1 MNKFTILL
9 LSLCLAF
16 VHTANA
22 QQKKKKN
29 QKEDAPSETVEL
41 KTPKKSKGGKHQAWD
56 AGIMAG
62 TMFYYGELHCTEM
75 WFKEIR
81 PGGGAYARYSFS
93 DKIAARFNLET
104 GQITGTDANYEDP
117 ARKAR
122 NFSFAGNLYSGS
134 LLLEWEPFGGWRYG
148 KFGKFH
154 RMLSPFV
161 NIGIGAAYVNP
172 QTQYSTPNSIADSSG
187 IFADKGYK
195 QFTHLILPIG
205 GGIRYDLNKSWT
217 LGLEGSFRIPLTGAD
232 YLDGVSKAGNPEKR
246 DWYETAN
253 VTVGYRFPFKR
264 DGDKDGIPDDE
275 DVCPDEAGTKATKGC
290 PDTDGDSITDKLD
303 ACPTVAGL
311 SKFAGCPDS
320 DGDGTPD
327 KSDKCPDEK
336 GPEFTGGCPDTDE
349 DGIIDKD
356 DKCPEEKGIAE
367 EEGCPA
373 KDTDKDGT
381 IDKEDKCPEQAGPQS
396 NMGCPVVDSTAT
408 AASLNTTTTTA
419 LSQPTIGGASNTNTS
434 VSTTQNEGTTSSGE
448 LVNKGITTQ
457 QTPSTSTSTT
467 TTQQTPSTSTTITK
481 TNGENTSNTGTST
494 TNYSGTDLSQ
504 LPVSEV
510 VVLNENGSRTKNYS
524 SKTSKKSKKSSKKKG
539 AGRGKRSTAPRTNTE
554 TFTASNDVAVSGG
567 TTTTNGTTSPTL
579 TTKGVSTASIS
590 AEDATILRNAI
601 NAIQFETG
609 KSILKKESY
618 TTLAQIS
625 ELAKK
630 YPDFVLRIT
639 GHTDNKG
646 GDDLA
651 NVKLSVS
658 RARAVYNY
666 LIRKGLDNSQLS
678 YRGCGDGTPVD
689 SNETED
695 GRYKNRRVEFDML
708 NK

>member
-22 QQKKKKN
+22 QSKKKKN
-29 QKEDAPSETVEL
+29 QKEEATSETVEL

-81 PGGGAYARYSFS
+81 PGGGAYARYSFT
-93 DKIAARFNLET
+93 DKFAARFNLET

-117 ARKAR
+117 VRKAR

-134 LLLEWEPFGGWRYG
+134 VLLEWEPFGGWRYG

-172 QTQYSTPNSIADSSG
+172 KTQFSTPNSIADSSG
-187 IFADKGYK
+187 IFADQGYK
-195 QFTHLILPIG
+195 QFTHLVLPIG
-205 GGIRYDLNKSWT
+205 GGIRYDLNKSWMV
-217 LGLEGSFRIPLTGAD
+217 GLEGSFRIPLTGAD

-253 VTVGYRFPFKR
+253 VTVGYRFPFRR

-275 DVCPDEAGTKATKGC
+275 DVCPDEAGTRATKGC

-311 SKFAGCPDS
+311 SQFAGCPDT

-349 DGIIDKD
+349 DGIVDKE
-356 DKCPEEKGIAE
+356 DKCPDEKGIAD

-396 NMGCPVVDSTAT
+396 NMGCPVIDSTAT
-408 AASLNTTTTTA
+408 PNLSTASTTTT
-419 LSQPTIGGASNTNTS
+419 LSQPTIGGTTS
-434 VSTTQNEGTTSSGE
+434 SISTTQYVGTPSSGE
-448 LVNKGITTQ
+448 VVSKGATTQEVASTNEISSEKGTNKGTSTQ
-457 QTPSTSTSTT
+457 QTY
-467 TTQQTPSTSTTITK
+467 
-481 TNGENTSNTGTST
+481 SNSGTSS
-494 TNYSGTDLSQ
+494 TNYSGRDISQ
-504 LPVSEV
+504 LPVSEI

-524 SKTSKKSKKSSKKKG
+524 SKSSKKSKKSSKKKG
-539 AGRGKRSTAPRTNTE
+539 AGRGKRSTAPRTNSE
-554 TFTASNDVAVSGG
+554 TFTTSNDVAASG
-567 TTTTNGTTSPTL
+567 TTVTTTQPTSSPTL
-579 TTKGVSTASIS
+579 TTKGVSAASIS
-590 AEDATILRNAI
+590 AEDETILRNAI

-618 TTLAQIS
+618 TTLSQIS

-651 NVKLSVS
+651 NVKLSVA